1 MEQLPYRKNLD
12 IKKNIFL
19 GTELEVAGFNVL
31 KQYTLNN
38 FQKLHVPYQID
49 TKYSEHKGGDYTKW
63 LFTHDSTIMQ
73 NQKGV
78 EVISPISLLN
88 PIFLNELEIVCQFL
102 KKYEG
107 YIDECCSAHIHFD
120 FRIFH
125 KHLDALKKFILIMA
139 YYEPELNRF
148 FAGEQEEI
156 RLMGERGFAQ
166 SINKILSILDSRNCI
181 FEKNDFEEF
190 IEEIKELNRFYALN
204 FSNAKLINILSRNT
218 VELRSPNGS
227 LNPVILENN
236 IYTFL
241 KIVEYSLYNSEWQPL
256 YAKWKYLQNERN
268 RKPDQGRARTLSRTI
283 FQEKEDLKY
292 FDWQYE
298 KHFCA

>member
-1 MEQLPYRKNLD
+1 
-12 IKKNIFL
+12 
-19 GTELEVAGFNVL
+19 
-31 KQYTLNN
+31 
-38 FQKLHVPYQID
+38 
-49 TKYSEHKGGDYTKW
+49 
-63 LFTHDSTIMQ
+63 MQ

-102 KKYEG
+102 KEHEG

-156 RLMGERGFAQ
+156 RIMGIIGFSK
-166 SINKILSILDSRNCI
+166 SINKVLQYLDSKQHL
-181 FEKNDFEEF
+181 FEKNNLSEF
-190 IEEIKELNRFYALN
+190 LEKAKVLNRFYALN

-236 IYTFL
+236 IYTLL
-241 KIVEYSLYNSEWQPL
+241 KIVEYSLYNSEWKSL

-268 RKPDQGRARTLSRTI
+268 RKPDQGQARTLSRTI
-283 FQEKEDLKY
+283 FQGKEDLKY

-298 KHFCA
+298 KHFCD